1 MIASG
6 SFNQEIEDIVDA
18 YDGNPA
24 KMEEDVRLSGDM
36 KLTMALQQ
44 KVKEIEAQERGATLD
59 TPVPTNTIKDQ
70 LADKYYNNNAPSQ
83 GEVAS
88 NVGGVNANIMQQEAM
103 RQPLAANPATNPA
116 TNPTSSG
123 IASLNPNLFGGGMAR
138 GGIVSF
144 NGQEG
149 SDVGGTLSPEDM
161 AEIDASE
168 AYKNSLLPKTPR
180 ELAQRLDELREL
192 IERSPPEDRE
202 QFRPALE
209 ALTEELRDSREANLQ
224 SELDSLN
231 ATKEKYQA
239 DDPRIAEIF
248 ARGELRDS
256 MEESPRDEERVE
268 LPDSRPRER
277 SEPRYIRPPITS
289 ETRIPT
295 ENAAL
300 AELEAALNG
309 QFPSITEPPVSSN
322 RVEMGEPSR
331 VEEPEEGFVADAAPA
346 PVTRNA
352 ELAELEA
359 AVSGVDEGRAG
370 DFIADAN
377 RDVVDEVSTAIT
389 EEAPKG
395 NPIDLERVKAAFGKA
410 TGNTSANTPEI
421 QRMGDTPADT
431 PMMQELI
438 TQSEQAEMPGMGEAP
453 NKDKMLQELIA
464 QSEQAEMAG
473 KPPISV
479 EEVEAEMAV
488 SDEPAINEALTDV
501 EDVVTDSESTIARAD
516 AAIAESRRLIKEN
529 AGLLAND
536 SIDRAFPDEPAADED
551 LVVTQIKET
560 LEEEAKEYRP
570 QDSNVDKLA
579 AAFPDTVDYA
589 KEAVENSWIL
599 DWAGE
604 NPRDAIT
611 LGLGALSGIGV
622 AKGTAKILWKQLNTA
637 KTREQIA
644 KAAKASGEFLQK
656 LYTKPGPGGKID
668 SNVSSLLQDGTR
680 RVFDPTR
687 AAGTGAVVSQ
697 LTKLFSGDDNSEK
710 GIEALSGDASFVS
723 PEAMAS
729 VAAAFPDDEPVGIET
744 LTTDGGPQ
752 GGPGPDGATTTKAV
766 KADDIADG
774 SGGGSSKVSEDITN
788 SKEIINAV
796 ATVIDGKGKNK
807 TIKVNKDGKPILSPE
822 GQIDA
827 SLREQATDTATFN
840 TDIENERK
848 AQATIVTNEVKA
860 LEDRLNEQMERR
872 RSKSI
877 IARMIAFG
885 GAGSFAEGATNS
897 GIRGLAYDKEMDA
910 FENESF
916 AKIRAA
922 KGKIRDDKIA
932 GIKERYAGNVALQNL
947 YINIART
954 EYDFGIAAEN
964 TAFKLAEL
972 KLQGIEIRQK
982 DFSNTTMNTYYEG
995 LLSNAITAQNDLR
1008 IKTSDANLLAQ
1019 IDLLA
1024 TINVKNLGNLMKIK
1038 ADIDALPSAN
1048 STKATTLNEQ
1058 LEKAI
1063 ENFSAST
1070 TQIEDLIASNTSA
1083 PTPI

>member
-6 SFNQEIEDIVDA
+6 SFKQEIDDIVDA

-83 GEVAS
+83 GETAS
-88 NVGGVNANIMQQEAM
+88 NVGGVNANIMQKEAM
-103 RQPLAANPATNPA
+103 KQPLAANPT

-144 NGQEG
+144 NGEDESYVEG
-149 SDVGGTLSPEDM
+149 EKIGSMTPEEM

-168 AYKNSLLPKTPR
+168 EYKNSLSKSPE
-180 ELAQRLDELREL
+180 ELTRMLDNLQEL

-202 QFRPALE
+202 QYRPALNALAERLQDVRNTAADQQAGLQEEE
-209 ALTEELRDSREANLQ
+209 AGLRSDLDRLDAAMKDSRRLTAN
-224 SELDSLN
+224 DSIDRAFSDGEPAMN
-231 ATKEKYQA
+231 A
-239 DDPRIAEIF
+239 
-248 ARGELRDS
+248 
-256 MEESPRDEERVE
+256 EERVE
-268 LPDSRPRER
+268 LPRER
-277 SEPRYIRPPITS
+277 SGLNYIYPPITS

-295 ENAAL
+295 EN
-300 AELEAALNG
+300 
-309 QFPSITEPPVSSN
+309 V
-322 RVEMGEPSR
+322 
-331 VEEPEEGFVADAAPA
+331 
-346 PVTRNA
+346 

-359 AVSGVDEGRAG
+359 AVSGVDKGRAE
-370 DFIADAN
+370 DFIADARGTN
-377 RDVVDEVSTAIT
+377 TQ
-389 EEAPKG
+389 EAPES
-395 NPIDLERVKAAFGKA
+395 NPIDLERVKAAFTRNKSASKPGITKLV
-410 TGNTSANTPEI
+410 GDTSANTPKI
-421 QRMGDTPADT
+421 QPTADTSANT
-431 PMMQELI
+431 PMM
-438 TQSEQAEMPGMGEAP
+438 
-453 NKDKMLQELIA
+453 QELIA

-479 EEVEAEMAV
+479 EEVEAEMEIP
-488 SDEPAINEALTDV
+488 DNEPAINAELTDV
-501 EDVVTDSESTIARAD
+501 EEVVTDPESNIARFD
-516 AAIAESRRLIKEN
+516 AAMKESRRLT
-529 AGLLAND
+529 ADD
-536 SIDRAFPDEPAADED
+536 SIDRAFPDKPAADKD

-560 LEEEAKEYRP
+560 LEEQAKEYKPLEDPR
-570 QDSNVDKLA
+570 DSKAYKVGEQIAEDA
-579 AAFPDTVDYA
+579 
-589 KEAVENSWIL
+589 EWIA
-599 DWAGE
+599 DWAMD
-604 NPRDAIT
+604 NPADAIS
-611 LGLGALSGIGV
+611 LGLGALSGIGF
-622 AKGTAKILWKQLNTA
+622 AKGATKALWTKLNTA

-644 KAAKASGEFLQK
+644 KAARASGKFLQK
-656 LYTKPGPGGKID
+656 LYTKEGPGGKID
-668 SNVSSLLQDGTR
+668 SNVSSLLQDGTK

-687 AAGTGAVVSQ
+687 AAGTGAVISQ
-697 LTKLFSGDDNSEK
+697 GIGALVGDDDSK
-710 GIEALSGDASFVS
+710 KSADGSLT
-723 PEAMAS
+723 PEQINAQAMSS
-729 VAAAFPDDEPVGIET
+729 VAAAFPDEKTGGGIET
-744 LTTDGGPQ
+744 LTG
-752 GGPGPDGATTTKAV
+752 DGA
-766 KADDIADG
+766 ADDGSNTPTAVTADG
-774 SGGGSSKVSEDITN
+774 VLEGSSSSSSSKASKDIGDAN
-788 SKEIINAV
+788 KAINAV
-796 ATVIDGKGKNK
+796 TAVIDGKGEGED
-807 TIKVNKDGKPILSPE
+807 IKVDKDGKPILSAE
-822 GQIDA
+822 EKTINAQQD
-827 SLREQATDTATFN
+827 LATDTETFN
-840 TDIENERK
+840 TDIETERE
-848 AQATIVTNEVKA
+848 AQAATVANEVKA
-860 LEDRLNEQMERR
+860 LEDRLMEQMERR

-922 KGKIRDDKIA
+922 KSKIRDDKIA

-947 YINIART
+947 YIGIART

-972 KLQGIEIRQK
+972 KLKGIEIRQK
-982 DFSNTTMNTYYEG
+982 DFSNTTMDTYYTG
-995 LLSNAITAQNDLR
+995 LLNNAITAQSDLR

-1024 TINVKNLGNLMKIK
+1024 NINVKNLGNLMKIK

-1063 ENFSAST
+1063 EKFSAST
-1070 TQIEDLIASNTSA
+1070 TQIEDLIASNPSA
-1083 PTPI
+1083 PTTI